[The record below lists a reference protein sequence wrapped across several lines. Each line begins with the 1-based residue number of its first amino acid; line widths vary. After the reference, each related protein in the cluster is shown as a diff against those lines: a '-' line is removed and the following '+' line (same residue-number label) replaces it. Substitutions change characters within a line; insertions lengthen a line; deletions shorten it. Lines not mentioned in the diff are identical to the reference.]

1 MLRPLSTFHY
11 QGGHFPLLPN
21 QGARLA
27 SLHAGWLAGWL
38 TSVQVALE
46 QELGEALLRE
56 SGDVGLE
63 PVPVAGRFT
72 QVDQEMEIVVLLS

>member
-1 MLRPLSTFHY
+1 M
-11 QGGHFPLLPN
+11 
-21 QGARLA
+21 
-27 SLHAGWLAGWL
+27 LAGWL

>member
-1 MLRPLSTFHY
+1 M
-11 QGGHFPLLPN
+11 
-21 QGARLA
+21 
-27 SLHAGWLAGWL
+27 
-38 TSVQVALE
+38 ALE
-46 QELGEALLRE
+46 QELGEALLGE